1 MSNLLHFQKE
11 MVHFFFKNDALRSE
25 SVNIL
30 VIIILS
36 EKQKKTFNVKILNK
50 INNLI
55 ENNKKCPKIFM
66 SVII

>member
-1 MSNLLHFQKE
+1 MHFPE